1 MEAMGIYYNYV
12 RKHQALDGNTPAE
25 ASGIK
30 IEFEANGIENL
41 MSLASKK
48 LSSDNLNVRL

>member
-1 MEAMGIYYNYV
+1 MRIYYNYV
-12 RKHQALDGNTPAE
+12 RKHQGLDGNTPTE

-30 IEFEANGIENL
+30 IEFEGNGKVNP

-48 LSSDNLNVRL
+48 LSSDNLNMRL